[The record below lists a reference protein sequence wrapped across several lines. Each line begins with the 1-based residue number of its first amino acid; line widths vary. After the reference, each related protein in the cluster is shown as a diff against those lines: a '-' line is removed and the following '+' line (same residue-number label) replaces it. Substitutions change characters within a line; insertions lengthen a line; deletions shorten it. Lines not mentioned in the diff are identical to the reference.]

1 MLLEKHKRYST
12 IKLHFMMQN
21 ESHHTRNAFKAARL
35 AAGMTQEELAERAG
49 VSRITVNRIERRG
62 VLTHKQ
68 AELYAPLLKVD
79 PRTLILGAASP
90 DQYDSLP
97 GAVSTV
103 PVIGEVAAG
112 IWLEV
117 DVFDEPRFDPV
128 PAVLDDRYPAQSQF
142 ALIVRGPS
150 INKTAEDGAI
160 LLCVSLDTGLTI
172 NDGDLVIV
180 ERTRAQGAMVETT
193 AKFVR
198 RLKDG
203 YELWPHS
210 TDPRYQEP
218 IFISEDGTDG
228 DVSIGIKARVLSINS
243 APRSPWS

>member
-1 MLLEKHKRYST
+1 
-12 IKLHFMMQN
+12 MMQFGTQHS
-21 ESHHTRNAFKAARL
+21 ENAFKAARL
-35 AAGMTQEELAERAG
+35 AAGLTQEELAERAG

-68 AELYAPLLKVD
+68 AELYAPLLNVD
-79 PRTLILGAASP
+79 PRTLILGAVPS
-90 DQYDSLP
+90 DHYESRP
-97 GAVSTV
+97 GAITTV

-117 DVFDEPRFDPV
+117 DVFDEPRFEPV
-128 PAVLDDRYPAQSQF
+128 PAVLDDRYPAESQF

-160 LLCVSLDTGLTI
+160 LLCVSLDSGLTI

-243 APRSPWS
+243 APKSPWS

>member
-1 MLLEKHKRYST
+1 MS
-12 IKLHFMMQN
+12 
-21 ESHHTRNAFKAARL
+21 AFKNARI
-35 AAGMTQEELAERAG
+35 AAGLTQEQLAERAG
-49 VSRITVNRIERRG
+49 VSRITINRIEKKDALSR
-62 VLTHKQ
+62 KQ
-68 AELYAPLLKVD
+68 AKLFAPVLGVD
-79 PRTLILGAASP
+79 EETLILGQQTADTFERSK
-90 DQYDSLP
+90 SGL
-97 GAVSTV
+97 GSV

-117 DVFDEPRFDPV
+117 DVFDEPRLEPI
-128 PAVLDDRYPAQSQF
+128 PTVLDARYPPESQF

-150 INKTAEDGAI
+150 INRTAKDGAI
-160 LLCVSLDTGLTI
+160 LLCVSMDSGISI

-193 AKFVR
+193 AKFVKR
-198 RLKDG
+198 RNGG

-218 IFISEDGTDG
+218 LFINEDETDG

-243 APRSPWS
+243 APKSPWEK